1 MCHVLLFFFFYF
13 LLLCHFPSC
22 FLAIYTCSVFPPSS
36 VFPLL
41 SLTCPFSASHHLHF
55 IPSLV
60 CVSAYSLCAPSCF
73 DGLFRFLLW
82 VCRASSEPVSSVSS
96 SVSPFV
102 PTVRVLDFV
111 PGFVSPLSSGLNFAF
126 FSVLR
131 SWFVPCLA
139 FCVYTVF
146 WCLLFFSKNC
156 HAVFIILLLDWPQTC
171 IESQSSISN

>member
-1 MCHVLLFFFFYF
+1 MVSCVILCFALMCHVLLFFFYF

-82 VCRASSEPVSSVSS
+82 VCRASPEPVSSVSS

-126 FSVLR
+126 FLYFALGLYLV
-131 SWFVPCLA
+131 WPFV
-139 FCVYTVF
+139 FI
-146 WCLLFFSKNC
+146 LFFDVC
-156 HAVFIILLLDWPQTC
+156 
-171 IESQSSISN
+171 SSFLKIVMLSS